1 MDRARMGR
9 ISFYSR
15 LLFGAVVVLMLAPS
29 ITGVDAG
36 ISPHQTW
43 DDTSVWD
50 TPLWLQVWLMGVVLP
65 SFLSSLF
72 FLRRS
77 REARLALGGF
87 VVSHLPMMLGLF
99 ETTVGEVAII
109 HLFCYSPALISL
121 ARRRSRVA
129 PGSPFG
135 IWVHVMLVV
144 LSISLAFDLRDS
156 VRFLFA

>member
-1 MDRARMGR
+1 MGR
-9 ISFYSR
+9 LSLYSR
-15 LLFGAVVVLMLAPS
+15 LLIGAIAVLMLAPS
-29 ITGVDAG
+29 VMGVSAG
-36 ISPHQTW
+36 LSPDQTW
-43 DDTSVWD
+43 DDTSVWR

-87 VVSHLPMMLGLF
+87 ILSHLPMMLGLF
-99 ETTVGEVAII
+99 ETAVGQVAII
-109 HLFCYSPALISL
+109 HLFCYSPALIAL
-121 ARRRSRVA
+121 ARRRPGVA

-135 IWVHVMLVV
+135 IWVHVMLAV

-156 VRFLFA
+156 LRFLFA